1 MAAWGKDC
9 RQGRRAVGVSKIGRV
24 RIVDVAR
31 EAGVSI
37 ATVDRVLNKRIGVRP
52 VTTERVW
59 SAVARLN
66 LGAPN
71 AVPTADPYG
80 DLRIDFVLSA
90 GAGPSFEE
98 NLMTSITEVGEALGV
113 ETGCRDFES
122 FNPAALSD
130 ALRQACADGADG
142 IAFHALEHPLVRAA
156 VDEAAAQGVPSVAI
170 LSDLSGSRRL
180 GFAGI
185 DNRAAGRTAGYLMGR
200 FLGGRGGRVAIL
212 AGSHL
217 YRSHDEREIGFRG
230 VCRKDNPLL
239 EVLDLVLGNDEPESN
254 YRKTREQLERHDDLV
269 GIYNI
274 GSGNRGVAR
283 ALQEQ
288 GRDQDVVF
296 IAHHL
301 TTVSR
306 QYLLDGTIDAV
317 IHQDMGRLAEA
328 AIRIILAP
336 REGRPS
342 ESAILPFEIIV
353 RENIFH

>member
-1 MAAWGKDC
+1 MAAWAKEC
-9 RQGRRAVGVSKIGRV
+9 LQGRRAVGVSKIGRV

-66 LGAPN
+66 LGGPDAAPVVD
-71 AVPTADPYG
+71 AHVDR
-80 DLRIDFVLSA
+80 RIDFVLSA

-98 NLMTSITEVGEALGV
+98 NLMTSIAEIGETLGV
-113 ETGCRDFES
+113 ETECRDFES

-130 ALRQACADGADG
+130 AIWQACADGADG

-156 VDEAAAQGVPSVAI
+156 VDAAAAEGVPSVAF

-239 EVLDLVLGNDEPESN
+239 EVLDLVLGNDESESN

-274 GSGNRGVAR
+274 GSGNRGIAK
-283 ALQEQ
+283 ALHEQ
-288 GRDQDVVF
+288 GRDKDVVF

-328 AIRIILAP
+328 AIRMILAP
-336 REGRPS
+336 REGRLL
-342 ESAILPFEIIV
+342 ESAILPFEIVV